1 MPPNAQPVVSD
12 VSSIPYHHELTECL
26 KRQEDGLWEWF
37 SSDELTEHA
46 NRDAR
51 LYLLKNAVR
60 LGEDDHPELHALAR
74 EIAEALG
81 IAAPVTLYQGNN
93 GGQRNAILV
102 RMNSE
107 VAIFFGGDILSFL
120 SEEEQRALLAHEM
133 AHFLFKSV
141 DGGSFEIT
149 DNLLSWI
156 CQHGGEPSHRRSLW
170 LSQLYQEIY
179 ADRIALQVCSGLQ
192 APLSLLVKVGAG
204 IANVSAEGYLKQ
216 AEEALETATR
226 DGHYSGADSDTHPE
240 LFIRALAMR
249 DWIEDRE
256 QADAKLRLMVEGEP
270 ALDALDLIQQG
281 RTTELTRAVIE
292 VLIKPR
298 FSESEPLEI
307 MARSYFPQFDRRR
320 ASDVNRSELAKELRR
335 ASRSLKTY
343 FCYVLA
349 DFALADPELEDF
361 VLLEAIRLADDWEM
375 TEAFDEIADK
385 DLGIDKAR
393 LSQLRDRIAGGFP
406 EGTLADG
413 EGEGE

>member
-156 CQHGGEPSHRRSLW
+156 NGVHTDADVRDASSTFVQLHSRVYDLMKRAHRAPHLVNAGRARHSREE
-170 LSQLYQEIY
+170 Y
-179 ADRIALQVCSGLQ
+179 LQVSPFLFSWSMSTGKCM
-192 APLSLLVKVGAG
+192 
-204 IANVSAEGYLKQ
+204 VSPRCGRI
-216 AEEALETATR
+216 EATML
-226 DGHYSGADSDTHPE
+226 
-240 LFIRALAMR
+240 
-249 DWIEDRE
+249 
-256 QADAKLRLMVEGEP
+256 
-270 ALDALDLIQQG
+270 
-281 RTTELTRAVIE
+281 
-292 VLIKPR
+292 
-298 FSESEPLEI
+298 
-307 MARSYFPQFDRRR
+307 
-320 ASDVNRSELAKELRR
+320 
-335 ASRSLKTY
+335 
-343 FCYVLA
+343 
-349 DFALADPELEDF
+349 
-361 VLLEAIRLADDWEM
+361 
-375 TEAFDEIADK
+375 
-385 DLGIDKAR
+385 
-393 LSQLRDRIAGGFP
+393 
-406 EGTLADG
+406 
-413 EGEGE
+413 